1 MAKQF
6 EVLEVDGNTRPAT
19 ERENYHL
26 NKIRKAT
33 LKNKFYCVAAFT
45 FLGLAGIATLG
56 QAEAVWSKNKIDN
69 IRGARANVELLDKEV
84 SEQTIDEA
92 YKNVMSNKQ
101 YEMYSAMEQDQKEN
115 YIDDLLA
122 AKRKQ
127 QIYTALA
134 FAISMMGAVVSNING
149 KWNNFRKDLHII
161 DFVNDKKVDK
171 TVRNIYGEYQG
182 MTIEDYLA
190 QYNLTYVGDASS
202 ETMNNELFFADEID
216 YDNLE
221 NNERDTAVKRQVLDG
236 LDAYL
241 KGCEHGEKIAFPDGY
256 VDAVH
261 SMIKHTNLKIEFEDV
276 DRDEYLK
283 EFGLDSLSVDYE
295 GEMLSYYTDGRD
307 TGYVNGY
314 LNGYI
319 ACMEQ
324 FKEQLEDER
333 DIKMVEKI
341 IAGIKKE
348 GEKVVE
354 EVEKMHDSM

>member
-6 EVLEVDGNTRPAT
+6 QVLEVDGNTRPAT

-33 LKNKFYCVAAFT
+33 IKNKFYGVAAFVL
-45 FLGLAGIATLG
+45 LGLAAG
-56 QAEAVWSKNKIDN
+56 AVGTNADAVLTQKNINNARSKVYIENLE
-69 IRGARANVELLDKEV
+69 GPT
-84 SEQTIDEA
+84 QQQIDEG
-92 YKNVMSNKQ
+92 YEKVLTSRQ
-101 YEMYSAMEQDQKEN
+101 YSEYSALEDEQKKE
-115 YIDDLLA
+115 YVEDVLA
-122 AKRKQ
+122 AKKKQ
-127 QIYTALA
+127 QLISTIA
-134 FAISMMGAVVSNING
+134 FAVTMLGAAAANMSSR
-149 KWNNFRKDLHII
+149 WNEFRKDLHII

-182 MTIEDYLA
+182 VTIEDYLA

-221 NNERDTAVKRQVLDG
+221 NNERDTEVKRQVLDG

-261 SMIKHTNLKIEFEDV
+261 SMIKHTNLKIEFDDF

-283 EFGLDSLSVDYE
+283 EFGLDNLSVDYE
-295 GEMLSYYTDGRD
+295 GKMLSYYTDGRD

-319 ACMEQ
+319 ACMKQ